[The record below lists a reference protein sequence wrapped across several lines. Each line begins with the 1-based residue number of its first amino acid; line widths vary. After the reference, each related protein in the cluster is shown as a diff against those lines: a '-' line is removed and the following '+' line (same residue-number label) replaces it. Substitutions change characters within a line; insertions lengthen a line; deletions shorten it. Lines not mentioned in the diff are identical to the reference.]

1 MSSRRPE
8 LMRKNLS
15 LMLFLLIITP
25 IFLSLPSIF
34 PIAEV
39 EAASN
44 CTYDSQQAGKWHQE
58 ISSFN
63 LTGSHEDDLWVDDER
78 EFQEDTGSFWV
89 GQMGDNI
96 YNNSELKA
104 LRTDFHASFEVK
116 NDTASGLRLN
126 LTSGYRYTFCVVT
139 HSENSSNY
147 LEAPMVDF
155 YLIKKYDWDFPGG
168 YRNDYSMRVWE
179 NRDMLDMI
187 PPEWRDVSAWMP
199 YRDMHA
205 YEGEKATDFAVSLD
219 HDEVSGGFFGLAEQ
233 ETQWMYL
240 IVDGWDNMRDSDT
253 PAPHRNFSVDITIM
267 TEERFTLPNYTVAL
281 FCGGLFVM
289 LIAAPIILHSRY
301 QRAGVGSGSEG
312 EQGVD
317 LMPMLET
324 EATKPPP
331 PMN

>member
-1 MSSRRPE
+1 MYQKRPN
-8 LMRKNLS
+8 LVRKNLS

-25 IFLSLPSIF
+25 IVLSLPSVF
-34 PIAEV
+34 PISEV

-44 CTYDSQQAGKWHQE
+44 CTYDSQQSGKWHQE

-63 LTGSHEDDLWVDDER
+63 LTGASDDVDWENDDER
-78 EFQEDTGSFWV
+78 IMIEDSMWGGSF
-89 GQMGDNI
+89 GDNI
-96 YNNSELKA
+96 YNNSPLKA
-104 LRTDFHASFEVK
+104 LRSDFHTSFEVK

-155 YLIKKYDWDFPGG
+155 YLIKKYDWDF

-179 NRDMLDMI
+179 DRDMLNMI
-187 PPEWRDVSAWMP
+187 PPEWRDISSWMP
-199 YRDMHA
+199 YRDIHA

-219 HDEVSGGFFGLAEQ
+219 NDDISCPFFMSGDGDC

-289 LIAAPIILHSRY
+289 LIAAPIIMHTKY
-301 QRAGVGSGSEG
+301 QRAGVGPGSEG
-312 EQGVD
+312 HQGVD

-331 PMN
+331 PVN

>member
-1 MSSRRPE
+1 MCVRRPD
-8 LMRKNLS
+8 LARKNLS
-15 LMLFLLIITP
+15 LMLFLLFITP
-25 IFLSLPSIF
+25 ILLSLPSAFSITG
-34 PIAEV
+34 V

-58 ISSFN
+58 VSSFN
-63 LTGSHEDDLWVDDER
+63 LTGASDNMIFNENDDDRV
-78 EFQEDTGSFWV
+78 FQEDSFW
-89 GQMGDNI
+89 GDSIGDNI
-96 YNNSELKA
+96 RNNSELKA

-155 YLIKKYDWDFPGG
+155 YLIKKYDWNY
-168 YRNDYSMRVWE
+168 YRSDYEMRVWE
-179 NRDMLDMI
+179 DRDMLNMI
-187 PPEWRDVSAWMP
+187 PPEWRDISAWMP
-199 YRDMHA
+199 YRDVHA

-219 HDEVSGGFFGLAEQ
+219 HDEVSGGFFGLAEE

-267 TEERFTLPNYTVAL
+267 TEERLTLPNFTVAL
-281 FCGGLFVM
+281 VCGGLFVM
-289 LIAAPIILHSRY
+289 LIAAPIIMHSRY
-301 QRAGVGSGSEG
+301 QRAGVGAGSEG
-312 EQGVD
+312 NQGVD

-331 PMN
+331 PIKLN

>member
-1 MSSRRPE
+1 MYERRPN
-8 LMRKNLS
+8 LARKNLS
-15 LMLFLLIITP
+15 LMLSLLIITP
-25 IFLSLPSIF
+25 IVLSLPSVFSIS
-34 PIAEV
+34 EV

-58 ISSFN
+58 VSSFN
-63 LTGSHEDDLWVDDER
+63 LTGSSDDGGDVSIDEER
-78 EFQEDTGSFWV
+78 GFQEDSGTFWL
-89 GQMGDNI
+89 GQFGDNI
-96 YNNSELKA
+96 YNNSQLKA
-104 LRTDFHASFEVK
+104 LRTDFHASFEVG

-155 YLIKKYDWDFPGG
+155 YLIKKYDWGI
-168 YRNDYSMRVWE
+168 YRQDYSMRVWE
-179 NRDMLDMI
+179 DRDMLNMI
-187 PPEWRDVSAWMP
+187 PPEWRDISSWMP
-199 YRDMHA
+199 YRDIHA

-219 HDEVSGGFFGLAEQ
+219 HDEVSGGLFGLAEE

-267 TEERFTLPNYTVAL
+267 TEDRFTLPNYTVAL

-289 LIAAPIILHSRY
+289 LIAAPIIMHSRY
-301 QRAGVGSGSEG
+301 QRAGVGPGSEG
-312 EQGVD
+312 HQGVD

-331 PMN
+331 PIN

>member
-8 LMRKNLS
+8 LVRKNLS
-15 LMLFLLIITP
+15 LMLFFLIITP

-44 CTYDSQQAGKWHQE
+44 CTYDSQQAGEWHQE

-63 LTGSHEDDLWVDDER
+63 LTGSHEDDLWVDDEQ
-78 EFQEDTGSFWV
+78 EYQEDTGSFWV

-116 NDTASGLRLN
+116 NDSASGLRLN

-155 YLIKKYDWDFPGG
+155 YLIKKYDWDF
-168 YRNDYSMRVWE
+168 YRNDYSMRMWE

>member
-8 LMRKNLS
+8 LVRKNLS

-63 LTGSHEDDLWVDDER
+63 LTGSHEDDLWVDDEQ
-78 EFQEDTGSFWV
+78 EYQEDTGSFWV

-116 NDTASGLRLN
+116 NDSASGLRLN

-155 YLIKKYDWDFPGG
+155 YLIKKYDWDF

-187 PPEWRDVSAWMP
+187 PPEWRDISAWMP

-301 QRAGVGSGSEG
+301 QRAGTDLGSEG
-312 EQGVD
+312 GQGVD

>member
-1 MSSRRPE
+1 MDGRQSG
-8 LMRKNLS
+8 LARKNLS
-15 LMLFLLIITP
+15 LMLFLLILTP
-25 IFLSLPSIF
+25 IILSLPSVF
-34 PIAEV
+34 PVSEV

-58 ISSFN
+58 VSSFN
-63 LTGSHEDDLWVDDER
+63 LTGVSDENDWG
-78 EFQEDTGSFWV
+78 ENSDE
-89 GQMGDNI
+89 QMMLPTWGGDFGDNI
-96 YNNSELKA
+96 YNDSELKA
-104 LRTDFHASFEVK
+104 LRTDFHASFEVG

-155 YLIKKYDWDFPGG
+155 YLIKKYDWGI
-168 YRNDYSMRVWE
+168 YRQDYSMRVWE
-179 NRDMLDMI
+179 DRDMLNMI
-187 PPEWRDVSAWMP
+187 PPEWRDISSWMP
-199 YRDMHA
+199 YRDIHA

-219 HDEVSGGFFGLAEQ
+219 HDEVSGALFGLAEE

-240 IVDGWDNMRDSDT
+240 VVDGWDNMRDSDT

-289 LIAAPIILHSRY
+289 LIAAPIIMHSRY
-301 QRAGVGSGSEG
+301 QRAGVGPGSEG
-312 EQGVD
+312 HQGVD

-331 PMN
+331 PIN